1 MRFFDFRLT
10 MWAQILVLRCTSDV
24 MSISDRLAKS
34 NTEHGEIE
42 MLTAYPASAPTPLS
56 PGGAKRGDARAARK
70 ASWLDL
76 LDPTQGESASVES
89 TYGLKLPSR
98 EELSEVESSSRI
110 SEENGVLFL
119 SIPVVSHLHAIEEAP
134 SPIGF
139 VLSKEVLVT
148 IRYTQLRSFEAAA
161 AKFSKSDA
169 SPSSVDAFATVVDEM
184 VDLSADLLEGIAAEL
199 DAVSRSVFLKPRTRR
214 RHLTRSNDAL
224 HRTLIEV
231 GNAGERLSR
240 IRGSLL
246 GLQRIVPFVSEPER
260 DWIPNNTR
268 SRLKTAQADLLSLTD
283 YETHLSDKVQFL
295 LDAVLGFI
303 STKQND
309 IFTVLTSVSVIGIPP
324 TLVASIYG
332 MNFKN
337 MPELDWAWGYQFGLA
352 LIVLSTIL
360 PFLWF
365 KWRGWL

>member
-1 MRFFDFRLT
+1 
-10 MWAQILVLRCTSDV
+10 
-24 MSISDRLAKS
+24 
-34 NTEHGEIE
+34 
-42 MLTAYPASAPTPLS
+42 MLTAYPASAPTFPFRAS
-56 PGGAKRGDARAARK
+56 KEGKGADAQAAPK

-76 LDPTQGESASVES
+76 LDPTEDERAAVES
-89 TYGLKLPSR
+89 KYGLKLPSR

-110 SEENGVLFL
+110 AEENGVLFL
-119 SIPVVSHLHAIEEAP
+119 SIPLVSHGRGVDEPL

-139 VLSKEVLVT
+139 VLSKDVLVT
-148 IRYTQLRSFEAAA
+148 IRYTQLHSFEAVA
-161 AKFSKSDA
+161 AKLFKADA
-169 SPSSVDAFATVVDEM
+169 RASSVDVFAALIEEM
-184 VDLSADLLEGIAAEL
+184 VDFNADWLEDIAAEL
-199 DAVSRSVFLKPRTRR
+199 DAVSRSVFLKSRTRR

-246 GLQRIVPFVSEPER
+246 GLQRIVPFVAEPER
-260 DWIPNNTR
+260 DWIPGNIRT
-268 SRLKTAQADLLSLTD
+268 RLKGAHMDLLSLTD

-303 STKQND
+303 TTKQND
-309 IFTVLTSVSVIGIPP
+309 IFTVLTIVSLVGIPP
-324 TLVASIYG
+324 TLVAGIYG

-337 MPELDWAWGYQFGLA
+337 MPELEWAWGYQFGLA
-352 LIVLSTIL
+352 LIVLSAIL
-360 PFLWF
+360 PILWF

>member
-1 MRFFDFRLT
+1 
-10 MWAQILVLRCTSDV
+10 
-24 MSISDRLAKS
+24 
-34 NTEHGEIE
+34 
-42 MLTAYPASAPTPLS
+42 MLTTYPASATTVPS
-56 PGGAKRGDARAARK
+56 AANEGGKDVHTAPKVW
-70 ASWLDL
+70 WLDL
-76 LDPTQGESASVES
+76 LDPTNEERTSVERN
-89 TYGLKLPSR
+89 YGLKLPSR

-119 SIPVVSHLHAIEEAP
+119 SMPIVSHVHAIEEAP

-139 VLSKEVLVT
+139 VLSKEILIT
-148 IRYTQLRSFEAAA
+148 IRYTQLRSFDAVA
-161 AKFSKSDA
+161 AKFSKNEA
-169 SPSSVDAFATVVDEM
+169 RGSSVDAFATIVDEM

-199 DAVSRSVFLKPRTRR
+199 DAVSRSVFLKTRTRR
-214 RHLTRSNDAL
+214 HHPTRSNDAL

-240 IRGSLL
+240 IRGSVL
-246 GLQRIVPFVSEPER
+246 GLQRILPFVSEPER
-260 DWIPNNTR
+260 DWIPNNMR
-268 SRLKTAQADLLSLTD
+268 SRLRTAQTDLLSLTD

-309 IFTVLTSVSVIGIPP
+309 IFTVLTIVSVIGIPP